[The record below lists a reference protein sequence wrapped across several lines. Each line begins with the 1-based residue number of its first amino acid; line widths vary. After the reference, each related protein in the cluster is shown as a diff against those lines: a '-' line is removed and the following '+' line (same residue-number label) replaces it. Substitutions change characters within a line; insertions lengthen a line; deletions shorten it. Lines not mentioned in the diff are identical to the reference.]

1 MGGAIWVRKS
11 GAGCYGNRLL
21 SQGAVARVTVTGRK
35 RKKKDGG
42 RRRCDFSLQT
52 RAWSL
57 AFQLLPVCPISL
69 GSSFSP
75 SSPGLPSLGSGHIPG
90 RAEEVGS
97 ASE

>member
-42 RRRCDFSLQT
+42 RRRCDFSLLT
-52 RAWSL
+52 
-57 AFQLLPVCPISL
+57 
-69 GSSFSP
+69 
-75 SSPGLPSLGSGHIPG
+75 
-90 RAEEVGS
+90 
-97 ASE
+97 